1 MIAGVLEY
9 DGLGARKLKEKDIFV
24 HPLDV
29 TKTESVVDFTSY
41 VQALPCRAAIDRFAK
56 RIRRSRGLARLIDR
70 IEMMDSVCSATV
82 LGQ

>member
-41 VQALPCRAAIDRFAK
+41 VQALLRENDLGKLLGRF
-56 RIRRSRGLARLIDR
+56 SLQ
-70 IEMMDSVCSATV
+70 SVR
-82 LGQ
+82 